1 MLYGSDFLDQ
11 ARNKIHSKVFQYDNR
26 IGKNSF
32 IRNRK
37 LTFPTVF
44 SMILKLVTK
53 SLSIE
58 CEWLEPDPSRIA
70 PSKQAFSKARY
81 KIAHTG
87 FQELLD
93 LSIDT
98 LYRNPETGTWRGYRV
113 IAADGSSI
121 RLPDSEDIERKFGR
135 FKCNATEGKNP
146 ILGRVS
152 LFVDLCTSL
161 ILSARLDSWGIGEQT
176 LAEDQL
182 PEIITKLR
190 SLGQEQF
197 LFVYDRGYP
206 SYKFIEQHNH
216 LKVDYIFR
224 LQKGTYKKLWE
235 KVDSG
240 EIDFIF
246 ELDNVTQKVRVVTI
260 PLPNGELEVLL
271 TSILDQEKFPL
282 EDISKIYF
290 LRWHIEEC
298 YKRLKVSTELENFS
312 GVHLEAVLQEFWA
325 HLVMCNTLSLYMFDN
340 QGFWDPDNISKYR
353 LNFSVLF
360 GSMRELLQK
369 VIVGKSSTKKFQK
382 LFNRVASRA
391 KIKVRPGRLY
401 SRHMVN
407 KPIRYHVF
415 KRNG

>member
-1 MLYGSDFLDQ
+1 VLQGNDFLEQ
-11 ARNKIHSKVFQYDNR
+11 ARNKIYSKVFQYDHR

-32 IRNRK
+32 TRERK

-44 SMILKLVTK
+44 SMILKFVTK

-98 LYRNPETGTWRGYRV
+98 LYKHPQTGTWRGYRV
-113 IAADGSSI
+113 IAADGSSL
-121 RLPDSEDIERKFGR
+121 RLPDSTEIEREFGR
-135 FKCNATEGKNP
+135 FKCNATEGKKP

-161 ILSARLDSWGIGEQT
+161 ILSARLASWGVGEQT
-176 LAEDQL
+176 LAEAQL
-182 PEIITKLR
+182 PEVVNKLR
-190 SLGQEQF
+190 SLRQEQF

-206 SYKFIEQHNH
+206 SYQFIKQHNE
-216 LKVDYIFR
+216 LKADYIFR

-235 KVDSG
+235 KVESG
-240 EIDFIF
+240 ETDFIF
-246 ELDNVTQKVRVVTI
+246 ELDNVTQQARVVTI
-260 PLPNGELEVLL
+260 PLASGELEVLL
-271 TSILDQEKFPL
+271 TSLLDQEKFPL
-282 EDISKIYF
+282 ADISKIYF

-298 YKRLKVSTELENFS
+298 YKRLKIGTELENFS

-325 HLVMCNTLSLYMFDN
+325 HLVMCNTLSLYMCDN
-340 QGFWDPDNISKYR
+340 QGFWDPDNTPEYR

-369 VIVGKSSTKKFQK
+369 VIVGKSSSKQFQK
-382 LFNRVASRA
+382 LFNRIASRA
-391 KIKVRPGRLY
+391 KVKVRPGRLY

-407 KPIRYHVF
+407 QPIRYHVF
-415 KRNG
+415 RRNC